1 LLKPE
6 GRLIF
11 VVPATFMIL
20 DEFKKLRTFLSQ
32 NGKTTLIYL
41 GPDAFKPEADVS
53 SVVLDFRKSNI
64 NSYLELFEYQNNE
77 IHDIKIN
84 SRWKGEVVKF
94 ETNYTQKLESVCLH
108 RLHDIYEIKV
118 SPRTPE
124 IKNSLFIEKE
134 RPIQIED
141 YIPLLNGRNL
151 KCNKINY
158 ECLTGYWIKKADVNK
173 LRGYFQNPHI
183 VVGLGFRENG
193 KVAGALD
200 KRCYPWMGDVY
211 HLLKKG
217 DLFSSKFD
225 MSDTEILEYLNSVY
239 VQKYIKDTYRQ
250 ITYHLSISQLKNLP
264 LPTRKEWEIIKSWRG
279 CRKIDAYNSLYKT
292 SSRHKPNE
300 I

>member
-1 LLKPE
+1 
-6 GRLIF
+6 
-11 VVPATFMIL
+11 MIL

-158 ECLTGYWIKKADVNK
+158 DCLTGYWIKKTDVSK

-200 KRCYPWMGDVY
+200 KKCYPWMGDVY

-239 VQKYIKDTYRQ
+239 VQKYIKDTYRE

-264 LPTRKEWEIIKSWRG
+264 LPTKKEWEIIKSWRG